1 MKNPLV
7 SLVRALA
14 VRRNSSKVKTA
25 FVPLGKLHSASV
37 IIDADQSD
45 SQNCADFVT
54 AFFSKCGISLSLYAL
69 SLAKEPVQIKGA
81 TLLSSK
87 DISVFGLPRKGR
99 RHPQVKLD
107 TDLFI
112 NLTAGASFAADYSAI
127 CSSAK
132 MKVGRRNPGRSVYDL
147 LILNSENY
155 TQSEVFKQMSSIM
168 LRIK

>member
-1 MKNPLV
+1 MKNPVV
-7 SLVRALA
+7 SVVRAIA

-25 FVPLGKLHSASV
+25 FVPLGKLHSVCAIV
-37 IIDADQSD
+37 DADQPD
-45 SQNCADFVT
+45 SQNCADFVA
-54 AFFSKCGISLSLYAL
+54 AFFSKCGISLSLYAI
-69 SLAKEPVQIKGA
+69 SLAKEPVSINGA
-81 TLLSSK
+81 TMITSR

-99 RHPQVKLD
+99 RHPQVNPA

-112 NLTAGASFAADYSAI
+112 NLTAGTVFAADYCAI

-132 MKVGRRNPGRSVYDL
+132 MKVGRLNPRKGVYDL
-147 LILNSENY
+147 LILNSESF

>member
-1 MKNPLV
+1 M
-7 SLVRALA
+7 
-14 VRRNSSKVKTA
+14 
-25 FVPLGKLHSASV
+25 
-37 IIDADQSD
+37 
-45 SQNCADFVT
+45 
-54 AFFSKCGISLSLYAL
+54 
-69 SLAKEPVQIKGA
+69 
-81 TLLSSK
+81 LSSK
-87 DISVFGLPRKGR
+87 DISIFGLPRRGR

-112 NLTAGASFAADYSAI
+112 NLTSGDTFAADYSAI